1 MRPKCPHPNLYHCT
15 ILLLT
20 ALCTLI
26 ACTTSKPTQT
36 VEPSPEA
43 CPTLTPVAV
52 AYQALALPTP
62 QSVPSPIPD
71 PYHPGPFIQMQAPP
85 VWLVVGDEVVLGTIG
100 SYEYYRCGLLEHGD
114 AVHPREM
121 GDLLAT
127 ASIPAEA
134 QVEIVVGSTA
144 IIRFQATL
152 QPWIELPE
160 SAFDPLSGRKLKAK
174 AKGEGDVTV
183 YMLEPI
189 ADADDQ
195 LLAVFI
201 TFDVGPGYP
210 GAGVA
215 YLWRLNPAD

>member
-20 ALCTLI
+20 ALGTLI
-26 ACTTSKPTQT
+26 ACIPSESNQT
-36 VEPSPEA
+36 IEPSPEP

-52 AYQALALPTP
+52 TYQGLALPTP
-62 QSVPSPIPD
+62 KPVPSRPPE
-71 PYHPGPFIQMQAPP
+71 PSHSGPFIEMQPP
-85 VWLVVGDEVVLGTIG
+85 PAWLIAGDEAVLATIG

-114 AVHPREM
+114 ASPPQEM

-127 ASIPAEA
+127 ASLPAEA
-134 QVEIVVGSTA
+134 QVEIVVGSAA
-144 IIRFQATL
+144 IMKFQVAI
-152 QPWIELPE
+152 QPWSELPE
-160 SAFDPLSGRKLKAK
+160 SAFDPLSGRKLKAE
-174 AKGEGDVTV
+174 AKGEGDITV